1 MKHKQLGTL
10 VLSPCQIVAWNLE
23 RLRKARGWSQ
33 DQAAKELEPYL
44 GYRLSR
50 AAFSQAERSLDGG
63 KIRRFDADEIVAFS
77 RVFEVPVGCFF
88 GPPAPHLKGKSVA
101 VNGKPGNP
109 EARVTSPPL
118 SRDDMLTL
126 AESLPDPATLK
137 VIAEPVVEKLQQV
150 LSERF
155 GRYLEQHMNQFARL
169 PSEIPSEFWASM
181 RSEQET
187 NTTATAERCLADQAM
202 ARIEKDRSRPQP
214 KLLTSADGQPSSSN
228 HSAAQKLAKRAK

>member
-1 MKHKQLGTL
+1 MKRNQLGTL

-23 RLRKARGWSQ
+23 RLRRARGWSQ

-118 SRDDMLTL
+118 SRDNMLTR
-126 AESLPDPATLK
+126 AQGLPDQATLA
-137 VIAEPVVEKLQQV
+137 VIAEVVGEKLQRV
-150 LSERF
+150 MSETFERF
-155 GRYLEQHMNQFARL
+155 LERYMDKFGVS
-169 PSEIPSEFWASM
+169 SEIRSQFWAMM
-181 RSEQET
+181 RTELET
-187 NTTATAERCLADQAM
+187 NTTATAERRLADQTIERLKK
-202 ARIEKDRSRPQP
+202 ARCQSQ
-214 KLLTSADGQPSSSN
+214 Q
-228 HSAAQKLAKRAK
+228 

>member
-1 MKHKQLGTL
+1 MKRKQLGTL

-23 RLRKARGWSQ
+23 RLRRARGWSQ
-33 DQAAKELEPYL
+33 DRAAKELEPYL

-118 SRDDMLTL
+118 SRDNMLTR
-126 AESLPDPATLK
+126 AQGLPDQATLA
-137 VIAEPVVEKLQQV
+137 VIAEVVGEKLQRV
-150 LSERF
+150 MSETFDRF
-155 GRYLEQHMNQFARL
+155 LERYMDKFGVS
-169 PSEIPSEFWASM
+169 SEIRSQFWAMM
-181 RSEQET
+181 RTELET
-187 NTTATAERCLADQAM
+187 NTTATAERRLADQTIERLKK
-202 ARIEKDRSRPQP
+202 ARSQ
-214 KLLTSADGQPSSSN
+214 SQ
-228 HSAAQKLAKRAK
+228 Q

>member
-1 MKHKQLGTL
+1 MKRKQLDTL

-23 RLRKARGWSQ
+23 RLRRARGWSQ

-109 EARVTSPPL
+109 EARVSSPPL
-118 SRDDMLTL
+118 SRDNMLTL
-126 AESLPDPATLK
+126 AQGLPDQATLA
-137 VIAEPVVEKLQQV
+137 VIAEVVGEKLQRV
-150 LSERF
+150 LAETFERF
-155 GRYLEQHMNQFARL
+155 LERYMDKFGV
-169 PSEIPSEFWASM
+169 PSEIRSEFWTTM
-181 RSEQET
+181 RTELET
-187 NTTATAERCLADQAM
+187 NTTATAEHRLADQALERFEK
-202 ARIEKDRSRPQP
+202 ARSQPQQKSRSAPKRRSR
-214 KLLTSADGQPSSSN
+214 TGAR
-228 HSAAQKLAKRAK
+228 HE